1 MNDPLNM
8 KSERTMKNPLHSLQD
23 CGQSVWLDYLR
34 RSLITS
40 GELKRLIA
48 EDGVRGLTSNPSIFE
63 KAIAGN
69 GDYRDLLEAPESQGI
84 EAQTLYERI
93 AVRDIQ
99 DAADVLRPV
108 YLESKRRDGYVSLE
122 VSPRLAR
129 AMQGTLEEARRLW
142 QTVARENLM
151 IKVPGTPEGIPAVRQ
166 LISEGI
172 NVNVTL
178 LFAQET
184 YAQVAAAYL
193 GGLGSLARQ
202 GGDLGK
208 VASVASFFISRID
221 TAVDNWIAERL
232 KASHNP
238 GEQARLRSLL
248 GKVANASA
256 KNTYQK
262 YLEILRGNRWQ
273 ELRRHGAQIQRLL
286 WASTGTKNPTY
297 SDVLYVEE
305 LIGPDTV
312 NTMPPATLDAFRDHG
327 RARPALTEKVDE
339 AISIMD
345 LVAHVGIPFKE
356 ITEKLLADGVKQFA
370 DAFAKL
376 LKATDR
382 SGKASDHDPMEL
394 LRLKLQKE
402 LHKGRHHS

>member
-1 MNDPLNM
+1 
-8 KSERTMKNPLHSLQD
+8 MKNPLQSLQD

-40 GELKRLIA
+40 GELKRLI
-48 EDGVRGLTSNPSIFE
+48 EHDGLRGLTSNPSIFE
-63 KAIAGN
+63 KAIADSS
-69 GDYRDLLEAPESQGI
+69 DYRDMLEDPESQGL
-84 EAQTLYERI
+84 EAKTLYERI

-122 VSPRLAR
+122 VSPRLACET
-129 AMQGTLEEARRLW
+129 QGTIEEARRLW

-151 IKVPGTPEGIPAVRQ
+151 IKVPGTPEGIPAIEQ

-178 LFAQET
+178 LFAQEA
-184 YAQVAAAYL
+184 YEQAAAAYL
-193 GGLGSLARQ
+193 AGLERLSRR

-221 TAVDNWIAERL
+221 TAVDTLIAERL

-238 GEQARLRSLL
+238 SEQARLRSLL

-262 YLEILRGNRWQ
+262 YLEILRGDRWQ
-273 ELRRHGAQIQRLL
+273 ELGRHGAQTQRLL
-286 WASTGTKNPTY
+286 WASTGTKNPNY

-327 RARPALTEKVDE
+327 RARPTLTENVEE

-345 LVAHVGIPFKE
+345 LVEQVGIPFKE
-356 ITEKLLADGVKQFA
+356 LTDKLLDDGVKQFA

-376 LKATDR
+376 LKELDK
-382 SGKASDHDPMEL
+382 GK
-394 LRLKLQKE
+394 
-402 LHKGRHHS
+402 RHP